1 MVMLK
6 IVSIQTASWSCFL
19 RFIFGIYLLT
29 DNSGVPLFPVDKW
42 DISHDQI
49 NLISEQL
56 DTFWNRDTLMV
67 EHQHEMSEKHDKYVA
82 QDDTMT
88 RLEKYS
94 TGSNYQLKSSD
105 ISDDSRTGLMH
116 DQSEDLGNV
125 IQDNNPKIKS
135 EHVKCVSKVNLTI
148 SDGMKIPEQVPTTD
162 ANLTEVS
169 NTEAIDPTQYFTA
182 IA

>member
-1 MVMLK
+1 
-6 IVSIQTASWSCFL
+6 
-19 RFIFGIYLLT
+19 
-29 DNSGVPLFPVDKW
+29 
-42 DISHDQI
+42 
-49 NLISEQL
+49 
-56 DTFWNRDTLMV
+56 
-67 EHQHEMSEKHDKYVA
+67 
-82 QDDTMT
+82 
-88 RLEKYS
+88 
-94 TGSNYQLKSSD
+94 
-105 ISDDSRTGLMH
+105 MH

-135 EHVKCVSKVNLTI
+135 EHVKCVSKVNQTI